1 MFGSSEMA
9 KQIEE
14 LRSEIT
20 SLLAALAA
28 ESARSAA
35 VESAL
40 QEAQEVITTLSD
52 AYQNSADRLS
62 RMEEAVECATA
73 EIKRR
78 LEEVERKVPDPNRL
92 LKLETRMDQQAEDVQ
107 TAIAALVIGIDKG
120 AGASKSS

>member
-1 MFGSSEMA
+1 MFGSSGMA

-20 SLLAALAA
+20 SLRAALAT

-40 QEAQEVITTLSD
+40 QEAREVITTQSD
-52 AYQNSADRLS
+52 AHQNTADRLS
-62 RMEEAVECATA
+62 RMEEAVERATA

-78 LEEVERKVPDPNRL
+78 LEEIERRTPDPNQL